1 MAHIS
6 GLVAASVLA
15 DPFEFRDIVTTT
27 THKYLRGPRG
37 GMIFFKKKILCM
49 TLILR
54 LPSTM
59 LFFPVYRV
67 VANCRALA
75 NRLVECGYKSV
86 SGGSDNHPVL
96 VDLRPSGIDGARA
109 GARQREVTIIG
120 IGERAGNASL
130 EEVLAQDITGFGMGQ
145 GDNKAEEHNITTN
158 LNFSPP
164 GKKSK
169 SEGFAGLDNWDL
181 SNEESDE
188 LVRNSP
194 VRNQRL
200 FTSRRTVKTKAPHV
214 FVVFTAV
221 KKTWHWQQ

>member
-1 MAHIS
+1 MDMAHIS

-130 EEVLAQDITGFGMGQ
+130 EEVVMALKYGGHIFSNLHTRINTKHNHLSHHMKLLPAKLKSRKIT
-145 GDNKAEEHNITTN
+145 A
-158 LNFSPP
+158 S
-164 GKKSK
+164 
-169 SEGFAGLDNWDL
+169 A
-181 SNEESDE
+181 SNS
-188 LVRNSP
+188 VG
-194 VRNQRL
+194 
-200 FTSRRTVKTKAPHV
+200 SRYNRFWNGTR
-214 FVVFTAV
+214 
-221 KKTWHWQQ
+221 